1 MKEEILRTHTMEIQ
15 RIIKFYEHNFIKYY
29 EHIIA
34 HNSLEE
40 MDKFLDNLEEIHKF
54 LETFNL
60 PRLNHEERKPEQTIS
75 RKDKETE
82 SVIKENPRIGG
93 FTGESYQIFKEE
105 LMPIL
110 LTLFQKIE
118 EKGTWGHFQTHFMRL
133 ALP

>member
-1 MKEEILRTHTMEIQ
+1 MEIQ

-40 MDKFLDNLEEIHKF
+40 MDKFLDNLEGIHKF

-82 SVIKENPRIGG
+82 SVIKEKPRIGG
-93 FTGESYQIFKEE
+93 FTGEFYQIFKEE

-110 LTLFQKIE
+110 LKLFEKAEEEGTLTKSV
-118 EKGTWGHFQTHFMRL
+118 
-133 ALP
+133 